1 MPSENSR
8 TDSGN
13 LERTVIFIRSES
25 IGRGDDE
32 LGSSLMLNF
41 MHHVSETDPPP
52 GIMILMNAGVKLV
65 ADDSEIL
72 DSLRQLEN
80 RGVTILVCGT
90 CLDFFRIRDRQSV
103 GRASN
108 MPEIIRTLLAAS
120 RVITI

>member
-8 TDSGN
+8 MESGT
-13 LERTVIFIRSES
+13 LEKTVIFIRSES

-41 MHHVSETDPPP
+41 MHHLSEAGPLP

-72 DSLRQLEN
+72 DSLKQLEEK
-80 RGVTILVCGT
+80 GTKILACGT
-90 CLDFFRIRDRQSV
+90 CLDFFGIRDRQSV

-108 MPEIIRTLLAAS
+108 MPEITKTLLAAS